1 MGLCYSRN
9 TSSVKDDEI
18 PVEQPSQTPR
28 LASIPQS
35 PVPSEVNSYASSPFQ
50 SPLPA
55 GVAPSPARTPGRK
68 FKWPFP
74 PPSPAK
80 PIMAALRRRRGA
92 PPRPRD
98 EPIPEDSED
107 VDGVGGERL
116 DKNFG
121 FGKNME
127 GKYEMGKEVGR
138 GHFGHT
144 CWAKAK
150 KGKMKGQ
157 TVAVKIISKAKMTS
171 ALSIED
177 VRREVKLLKALSG
190 HKHMVK
196 FYDVYEDNDNV
207 YVVMELC
214 EGGELLDRILAR
226 GGKYPEVDAK
236 RILVQILSATA
247 FFHLQGVV
255 HRDLKPENFLFTSR
269 NEDAVL
275 KVIDFGLSDFI
286 RYDQRLNDVVGS
298 AYYVAPEVLHRS
310 YSTEADMWSI
320 GVISYILL
328 CGSRP
333 FYGRTESA
341 IFRCVLRANPNFE
354 DMPWPSISP
363 TGKDFV
369 KRLLNKDH
377 RKRMT
382 AAQALAHPWLRD
394 ENPGLL
400 LDFSVYKLVRS
411 YIRASPFRRSALKAL
426 AKAIPDEELVF
437 LKAQFMLL
445 DPKDGGLSLNNF
457 TTALTRYATD
467 AMMES
472 KLPDILNTMQPL
484 VQKKLDFEE
493 FCAAGVSV
501 YQLEAL
507 EEWEQIAT
515 SAFEH
520 FEQEGNRVISVQELA
535 GILFSSL
542 PTKLPPRS
550 DPLSPKKLSCSSPF
564 TASLS
569 VSSIG
574 RLTNSRRK
582 LSEVKSMSTEKALV
596 VCGSGKAEA
605 VEAALKKTGDC
616 EWTSPVLLFGFVGSG
631 SGADASI
638 GVNYGTLA
646 NNLPPPRQ
654 VAEFLL
660 HSTVINRIRLF
671 NADPQILQAFA
682 HTGVA
687 VTVTISNDQIP
698 HLTNLSFA
706 QRWISDHIQPHFP
719 STNII
724 RILVGNEVISTAN
737 HLLIRNLVPAM
748 QSLHTA
754 LVSASLHRRIQISTP
769 HSLGI
774 LSHTTPPSSARF
786 RQGYD
791 THVLKPLLS
800 FLRTIASPFVVNPY
814 PFFGYS
820 PETLDFALF
829 RTNPGLFD
837 QDTKLHYTNM
847 FDAQL
852 DSVYSAME
860 RLGFSDV
867 AIVVGEIGWP
877 SKGDKDQIG
886 VDVATAAEFNRKVM
900 DRVNSGTGTPL
911 MPNRTFETYIF
922 ALFNENLKPGPV
934 SERNFGLFRSD
945 LIPVYDIGILRPTVR
960 ASDPPEN
967 NRRSPVGGSSGK
979 RWCVTK
985 SGAETE
991 ALQRNIDY
999 VCGLGLDCEPIIEGG
1014 PCFLPNTVEA
1024 HSAYAMNLFYQT
1036 MGRHEFDCDFDKT
1049 GEITSIDPSYG
1060 DCQYQAEFV

>member
-9 TSSVKDDEI
+9 ISSVKDDEI

-28 LASIPQS
+28 RASIPQS
-35 PVPSEVNSYASSPFQ
+35 PIPSEVNSYTSSPFQ

-107 VDGVGGERL
+107 VDSVGGERL

-121 FGKNME
+121 FGKNVE
-127 GKYEMGKEVGR
+127 GKYELGKEVGR

-226 GGKYPEVDAK
+226 GGRYPEVDAK

-411 YIRASPFRRSALKAL
+411 YIRASPFRRSALKGVDDSSNYQRLNDVVGSAYYVAPEVLHRSYSTEADMWSIGVISYILLCGSRPFYGRTESAIFRCVLRANPNFEDMPWPSISPTGKDFVKRLLNKDHRKRMTAAQALAHPWLRDENPGLLLDFSVYKLVRSYIRASPFRRSALKAL
-426 AKAIPDEELVF
+426 AKVIPDEEQVF

-515 SAFEH
+515 SAFEQ

-535 GILFSSL
+535 GEMSVGPNAYPLLKDWIRSS
-542 PTKLPPRS
+542 
-550 DPLSPKKLSCSSPF
+550 D
-564 TASLS
+564 
-569 VSSIG
+569 
-574 RLTNSRRK
+574 
-582 LSEVKSMSTEKALV
+582 
-596 VCGSGKAEA
+596 GK
-605 VEAALKKTGDC
+605 
-616 EWTSPVLLFGFVGSG
+616 
-631 SGADASI
+631 
-638 GVNYGTLA
+638 
-646 NNLPPPRQ
+646 
-654 VAEFLL
+654 
-660 HSTVINRIRLF
+660 
-671 NADPQILQAFA
+671 
-682 HTGVA
+682 
-687 VTVTISNDQIP
+687 
-698 HLTNLSFA
+698 
-706 QRWISDHIQPHFP
+706 
-719 STNII
+719 
-724 RILVGNEVISTAN
+724 
-737 HLLIRNLVPAM
+737 
-748 QSLHTA
+748 
-754 LVSASLHRRIQISTP
+754 
-769 HSLGI
+769 
-774 LSHTTPPSSARF
+774 
-786 RQGYD
+786 
-791 THVLKPLLS
+791 LS
-800 FLRTIASPFVVNPY
+800 FL
-814 PFFGYS
+814 GYAK
-820 PETLDFALF
+820 F
-829 RTNPGLFD
+829 
-837 QDTKLHYTNM
+837 LH
-847 FDAQL
+847 
-852 DSVYSAME
+852 
-860 RLGFSDV
+860 
-867 AIVVGEIGWP
+867 
-877 SKGDKDQIG
+877 G
-886 VDVATAAEFNRKVM
+886 V
-900 DRVNSGTGTPL
+900 
-911 MPNRTFETYIF
+911 
-922 ALFNENLKPGPV
+922 
-934 SERNFGLFRSD
+934 
-945 LIPVYDIGILRPTVR
+945 TVR
-960 ASDPPEN
+960 
-967 NRRSPVGGSSGK
+967 SSSS
-979 RWCVTK
+979 RP
-985 SGAETE
+985 
-991 ALQRNIDY
+991 R
-999 VCGLGLDCEPIIEGG
+999 
-1014 PCFLPNTVEA
+1014 
-1024 HSAYAMNLFYQT
+1024 
-1036 MGRHEFDCDFDKT
+1036 
-1049 GEITSIDPSYG
+1049 
-1060 DCQYQAEFV
+1060 